1 MSDQYGLGDVAML
14 EKVDRL
20 FACGVGDLVNLP
32 QIVVVGDQSSGKS
45 SVLGGLIKKP
55 LPRDSVLCT
64 RFATQIVFR
73 RSADEGITVSIVPSL
88 SSSHE
93 HRQSVEQWGRNVADL
108 DAELFSE
115 IMQEV
120 SVFHS

>member
-1 MSDQYGLGDVAML
+1 MSDKYGLGDVAML
-14 EKVDRL
+14 EKVDKL

-45 SVLGGLIKKP
+45 SVLGGLIEKP

-73 RSADEGITVSIVPSL
+73 RSAHAGISVSIVPSL
-88 SSSHE
+88 DSSHE
-93 HRQSVEQWGRNVADL
+93 HRQSVELWGRNVANL
-108 DAELFSE
+108 DAEIFTE

-120 SVFHS
+120 GIFHS